1 MTADRATSDR
11 ATSERPAAAATTVVV
26 DPGEPPY
33 RVPPVLE
40 VRGPL
45 TEGRVAAALDHAAAR
60 ALGARPWRHRLQQV
74 GPDHHLLHVEPGPA
88 AAPDAFPAGLVADL
102 LTARD
107 RPPVPL
113 GPAQLDL
120 ARRGESAAA
129 SPLSGT
135 LDAPEPFDPTAV
147 EAALRALARAH
158 PLLAARVDTGAG
170 GGIHAAPLAADTVCT
185 VADGVPRSREREALA
200 AAGQELR
207 PSARRSLH
215 AVLLRGRRRLVLLAH
230 ELVADQISLGILLA
244 DLRAALAR
252 PEEELGAEAVRY
264 PEWAAAL
271 PAVATDPRECDHWRE
286 VAEGRA
292 AAAAFRSRSPL
303 PDTTPERHQGFVL
316 GRAATAR
323 LTGPVARRFGLLP
336 AQLLTGALGLALVRW
351 RGTRVASFDV
361 CTDGRQGTPALDR
374 TVGPL
379 AETEPVLLDGAPDE
393 QATEFTERAAR
404 SLSAVGRAAFGACRE
419 HAADPALRL
428 VLRELVPVLVRFTP
442 DTAVRPVPRPAR
454 TAGPYAIEA
463 GARVRGGRLHVGC
476 DWLPAAHDGVTAES
490 VDALLAEVRAVLDEL
505 ADAPGEPSGQFPVA
519 ASPLQR
525 ELLADADAHP
535 GTGRQIEQLTWVWH
549 GPLDTGRFTAAW
561 QSVFDREAVLRSSFD
576 HGRDPALTVHDR
588 AVPEV
593 VRIAHPGASWPETL
607 AADQRRGLDPR
618 SPGPLRLTLLDGS
631 PGDGTDVPA
640 TRVLLTYHQALL
652 DTWSVRLLLA
662 EFYRAYLAEGDLPG
676 GDRRP
681 DVRDHARWLAGQDLA
696 PAREFWLGAAPVPQ
710 AAASVAAYATAPLL
724 TEGTGSG
731 RARVRL
737 ASSEAARLA
746 AWAGQWGATESG
758 ALQAAWALM
767 LYRAAGA
774 DGPLPVRFSVAASGR
789 GIPLDGVE
797 RLPGALR
804 NPQPVQVDVDPGT
817 TVPALLA
824 ALRDQAIDLAS
835 YEWVSAGQIHGWA
848 GGAEPHGGPGD
859 GAGGDSLL
867 VFESSLDPL
876 ERLEPAFAAH
886 GIRMEFAE
894 TTGAATSF
902 PVTLVSHHD
911 AAGGLVLSVTHD
923 RSRLADATGLLAHCA
938 GLLRELPYEAD
949 GSTTVAEFLDAL
961 PPAPSSWPAFVTLR
975 PGTGGAV
982 CLVPSPG
989 VPRTWYTRL
998 SRLYPGPESVVLL
1011 RLTPEG
1017 PGGWYAVLRRLAEKG
1032 EPLVLG
1038 AFSGGGADAYGTAR
1052 LLAADGVR
1060 PPLVVLAADTGTD
1073 EAVKDLAR
1081 LLDQAVRR

>member
-1 MTADRATSDR
+1 M
-11 ATSERPAAAATTVVV
+11 
-26 DPGEPPY
+26 
-33 RVPPVLE
+33 
-40 VRGPL
+40 
-45 TEGRVAAALDHAAAR
+45 
-60 ALGARPWRHRLQQV
+60 
-74 GPDHHLLHVEPGPA
+74 
-88 AAPDAFPAGLVADL
+88 
-102 LTARD
+102 
-107 RPPVPL
+107 PL

-129 SPLSGT
+129 SPCR
-135 LDAPEPFDPTAV
+135 APSTPPSPSTPPPSRPPCAPSPGPTRCSPHASTPG
-147 EAALRALARAH
+147 R
-158 PLLAARVDTGAG
+158 

-505 ADAPGEPSGQFPVA
+505 ADTPGEPSGQFPVA
-519 ASPLQR
+519 ASPSSANCSPTPTR
-525 ELLADADAHP
+525 TPAPAARSNSSP
-535 GTGRQIEQLTWVWH
+535 GSGTGRWTPAASPPP
-549 GPLDTGRFTAAW
+549 GSPSSTGRPSSAPPSTTAATRPSPSTTGPCPRW
-561 QSVFDREAVLRSSFD
+561 CAS
-576 HGRDPALTVHDR
+576 PT
-588 AVPEV
+588 
-593 VRIAHPGASWPETL
+593 PGPPGP
-607 AADQRRGLDPR
+607 RR
-618 SPGPLRLTLLDGS
+618 SPPTS
-631 PGDGTDVPA
+631 
-640 TRVLLTYHQALL
+640 
-652 DTWSVRLLLA
+652 
-662 EFYRAYLAEGDLPG
+662 
-676 GDRRP
+676 
-681 DVRDHARWLAGQDLA
+681 
-696 PAREFWLGAAPVPQ
+696 
-710 AAASVAAYATAPLL
+710 
-724 TEGTGSG
+724 
-731 RARVRL
+731 
-737 ASSEAARLA
+737 
-746 AWAGQWGATESG
+746 
-758 ALQAAWALM
+758 
-767 LYRAAGA
+767 
-774 DGPLPVRFSVAASGR
+774 
-789 GIPLDGVE
+789 
-797 RLPGALR
+797 
-804 NPQPVQVDVDPGT
+804 
-817 TVPALLA
+817 
-824 ALRDQAIDLAS
+824 
-835 YEWVSAGQIHGWA
+835 
-848 GGAEPHGGPGD
+848 GGAWT
-859 GAGGDSLL
+859 
-867 VFESSLDPL
+867 
-876 ERLEPAFAAH
+876 R
-886 GIRMEFAE
+886 
-894 TTGAATSF
+894 
-902 PVTLVSHHD
+902 
-911 AAGGLVLSVTHD
+911 
-923 RSRLADATGLLAHCA
+923 
-938 GLLRELPYEAD
+938 
-949 GSTTVAEFLDAL
+949 
-961 PPAPSSWPAFVTLR
+961 APR
-975 PGTGGAV
+975 GRCG
-982 CLVPSPG
+982 
-989 VPRTWYTRL
+989 
-998 SRLYPGPESVVLL
+998 
-1011 RLTPEG
+1011 
-1017 PGGWYAVLRRLAEKG
+1017 
-1032 EPLVLG
+1032 
-1038 AFSGGGADAYGTAR
+1038 
-1052 LLAADGVR
+1052 
-1060 PPLVVLAADTGTD
+1060 
-1073 EAVKDLAR
+1073 
-1081 LLDQAVRR
+1081 